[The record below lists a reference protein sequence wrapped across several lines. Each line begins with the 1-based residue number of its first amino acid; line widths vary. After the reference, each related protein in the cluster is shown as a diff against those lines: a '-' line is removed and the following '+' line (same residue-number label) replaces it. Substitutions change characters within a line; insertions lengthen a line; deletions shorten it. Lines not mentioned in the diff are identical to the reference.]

1 MKRRNPPTPNITD
14 KKQRLQGPR
23 SKASY
28 LKEVDSIHDQARP
41 YRLVTAKF
49 PIDSLTPVWTVGA
62 NRPIDDAH
70 KRRLCEIFE
79 EQGVLRKDL
88 GYRLRVACTKA
99 QVQKMVDHINRGRTH
114 NADLGSVDAPG
125 DKSEYPSFEGWDI
138 IIGEKAELMAGNHRV
153 EALKEYLRR
162 SKSSENE
169 RWWICDV
176 YDKGIV

>member
-14 KKQRLQGPR
+14 KKQRVQGPR
-23 SKASY
+23 SKAPY

-49 PIDSLTPVWTVGA
+49 PIDSLTLVWTVGA
-62 NRPIDDAH
+62 NRPIDDAY
-70 KRRLCEIFE
+70 KRRLCEIFK

-99 QVQKMVDHINRGRTH
+99 QVQKMLDHINRGRAH
-114 NADLGSVDAPG
+114 NADSGSVDAPG
-125 DKSEYPSFEGWDI
+125 DESEYLSFEGWDT

-176 YDKGIV
+176 YDKGII

>member
-1 MKRRNPPTPNITD
+1 MKRQNPPTPNITN
-14 KKQRLQGPR
+14 KKQRLQGPK

-28 LKEVDSIHDQARP
+28 LKEVDSIYDQARP
-41 YRLVTAKF
+41 YFLATAKF

-70 KRRLCEIFE
+70 KRRLCEIFK

-99 QVQKMVDHINRGRTH
+99 QVQKMLDHINRGRAH
-114 NADLGSVDAPG
+114 SADLGSVDTPR
-125 DKSEYPSFEGWDI
+125 DESEYPSFEGWDI